1 MKLMLH
7 NIWIAKDT
15 GECLYHRK
23 YGSINH
29 DENLITSFLS
39 AIEIFAKNIDR
50 GCDFLQTSSYKFV
63 YTTGE
68 NTVTVAC
75 IDRNDDE
82 KNIRND
88 LEIIQQEF
96 LSRYSRH
103 LKEWSGRVEQFG
115 KMKEFVD
122 NQLKKYSLKIED
134 LSRAKLEL
142 NPAIRRRESSLSL
155 SSQQQKVISL
165 LKYKGTATLHDIV
178 KLMKLN
184 ETDAEKAARMLIYN
198 NVIRQVQNT

>member
-1 MKLMLH
+1 MLH

>member
-1 MKLMLH
+1 
-7 NIWIAKDT
+7 
-15 GECLYHRK
+15 
-23 YGSINH
+23 
-29 DENLITSFLS
+29 ITSFLS

-96 LSRYSRH
+96 LSRYSRQ

-198 NVIRQVQNT
+198 NVIRQVQNA

>member
-1 MKLMLH
+1 MLH

-96 LSRYSRH
+96 LSRYSRQ

-198 NVIRQVQNT
+198 NVIRQVQNA